1 MKKLKISMMAFVT
14 TLLVLSVPFSTF
26 ANTIE
31 PFSSGWEYLGEE
43 TLYSNGTESYV
54 YASTGGDYKIC
65 RTAEVGSTSKLK
77 VELWAYSPDS
87 FNVYVG
93 VRYLGPGEC
102 EISRNIGY
110 FVNGGNEAEFFAK
123 SRSSSKIQLIFFD

>member
-1 MKKLKISMMAFVT
+1 MMAFVM
-14 TLLVLSVPFSTF
+14 TLLVLLAPSSTF

-31 PFSSGWEYLGEE
+31 PFSSGWDYLGEE
-43 TLYSNGTESYV
+43 TLYSNGAESYV

-77 VELWAYSPDS
+77 VKLWEYGPDS
-87 FNVYVG
+87 YNDYVG

-102 EISRNIGY
+102 GIFRNISS
-110 FVNGGNEAEFFAK
+110 FVDEGNEAEFFAK
-123 SRSSSKIQLIFFD
+123 SRSSSKIQLTFFD